1 MIISRYSKMNKQV
14 ERQSKIEVNQKKA
27 EITTEEN
34 DSHSPKKRKSGFFI
48 AVIIIVVLLGS
59 LGWVFINDQSN
70 SVEEGLAPDFTI
82 TSFEGETL
90 TLSDLRGQ
98 VVVINFW
105 ASWCIPCRDETPY
118 LEWNWR
124 IYQDKGVIFIGIDFQ
139 DTIKEA
145 LAFIDEFDVTY
156 FTGPDIGSKIAKAY
170 NLQGLPQTFFIAKN
184 GEINGVIIGELLPP
198 QLEEKIDELLAEP
211 GP

>member
-1 MIISRYSKMNKQV
+1 M

-34 DSHSPKKRKSGFFI
+34 DPHIPIKRKSGFFI

>member
-1 MIISRYSKMNKQV
+1 MNKPV
-14 ERQSKIEVNQKKA
+14 ERQSKIEVNQKKG

-48 AVIIIVVLLGS
+48 AVIIIVVLLGFI
-59 LGWVFINDQSN
+59 GWVFINDQSN
-70 SVEEGLAPDFTI
+70 SVEEGLAPDFKI

-118 LEWNWR
+118 LERIWR
-124 IYQDKGVIFIGIDFQ
+124 IYQDKDVIFIGVDIQ

-145 LAFIDEFDVTY
+145 LGFIDEYDVTY
-156 FTGPDIGSKIAKAY
+156 FTGPDFGSEIAKAF
-170 NLQGLPQTFFIAKN
+170 NLRGLPQTFFIAKN
-184 GEINGVIIGELLPP
+184 GEINSVIVGELIPP
-198 QLEEKIDELLAEP
+198 ELEEKLDELLTEP
-211 GP
+211 YP

>member
-1 MIISRYSKMNKQV
+1 MNKPV
-14 ERQSKIEVNQKKA
+14 ERQSKIVVNQKKD

-34 DSHSPKKRKSGFFI
+34 DSHSPKKLKSGFFI
-48 AVIIIVVLLGS
+48 AVIIIVVLLGFI
-59 LGWVFINDQSN
+59 GWVFINDQSN

-118 LEWNWR
+118 LERIWR
-124 IYQDKGVIFIGIDFQ
+124 IYQDKDVIFIGVDIQ

-145 LAFIDEFDVTY
+145 LGFIDEYDVTY
-156 FTGPDIGSKIAKAY
+156 FTGPDFGSEIAKAF
-170 NLQGLPQTFFIAKN
+170 NLRGLPQTFFIAKN
-184 GEINGVIIGELLPP
+184 GEINSVIVGELIPP
-198 QLEEKIDELLAEP
+198 ELEEKLDELLAEP
-211 GP
+211 YP

>member
-1 MIISRYSKMNKQV
+1 MNKPV
-14 ERQSKIEVNQKKA
+14 ERQSKIEVNQKKD
-27 EITTEEN
+27 EITSEEN

-48 AVIIIVVLLGS
+48 AVIIIVVLLGFI
-59 LGWVFINDQSN
+59 GWVFINDQSN
-70 SVEEGLAPDFTI
+70 SVEEGLAPDFKI

-118 LEWNWR
+118 LERIWR
-124 IYQDKGVIFIGIDFQ
+124 IYQDKDVIFIGVDIQ

-145 LAFIDEFDVTY
+145 LGFIDEYDVTY
-156 FTGPDIGSKIAKAY
+156 FTGPDFGSEIAKAF
-170 NLQGLPQTFFIAKN
+170 NLRGLPQTFFIAKN
-184 GEINGVIIGELLPP
+184 GEINSVIVGELIPP
-198 QLEEKIDELLAEP
+198 ELEEKLDELLAEP
-211 GP
+211 YP

>member
-1 MIISRYSKMNKQV
+1 MDKPV
-14 ERQSKIEVNQKKA
+14 ERQSKTEINQKVD

-34 DSHSPKKRKSGFFI
+34 DPHSPVKRKSDYFI
-48 AVIIIVVLLGS
+48 AIILLAVLLGL
-59 LGWVFINDQSN
+59 LGWAFINDQSN
-70 SVEEGLAPDFTI
+70 SVEGGLAPDFTI

-118 LEWNWR
+118 LESIWR
-124 IYQDKGVIFIGIDFQ
+124 IYQDKDVIFIGVDIQ

-145 LAFIDEFDVTY
+145 LGFIDEYDVTY
-156 FTGPDIGSKIAKAY
+156 FTGPDFGSEIAKAFK
-170 NLQGLPQTFFIAKN
+170 LQGLPQTFFIAKN
-184 GEINGVIIGELLPP
+184 GEINSVIIGELIPP
-198 QLEEKIDELLAEP
+198 ELEEKLDELLAEP
-211 GP
+211 YP

>member
-1 MIISRYSKMNKQV
+1 V
-14 ERQSKIEVNQKKA
+14 ERQSKIEVNQKVA

-34 DSHSPKKRKSGFFI
+34 DPHIPIKRKSGYFI
-48 AVIIIVVLLGS
+48 AIILLAALLGL
-59 LGWVFINDQSN
+59 LGWGYLNDQSN

-124 IYQDKGVIFIGIDFQ
+124 IYQDKGVIFIGVDFQ

-156 FTGPDIGSKIAKAY
+156 FTGPDFGSKIAKAY

-184 GEINGVIIGELLPP
+184 GEINGVIIGELIPP
-198 QLEEKIDELLAEP
+198 ELEEKIDELLAEP

>member
-1 MIISRYSKMNKQV
+1 MNKPT
-14 ERQSKIEVNQKKA
+14 ERQSKTEINQKVA

-34 DSHSPKKRKSGFFI
+34 GPHSPVKRKSGFFT
-48 AVIIIVVLLGS
+48 AVIIIVVLLG
-59 LGWVFINDQSN
+59 LFGWFFINDQSN

-124 IYQDKGVIFIGIDFQ
+124 IYQDKGVIFIGIDVQ

-145 LAFIDEFDVTY
+145 QAFIDEFDVTY
-156 FTGPDIGSKIAKAY
+156 FIGPDIGSEIAKAY
-170 NLQGLPQTFFIAKN
+170 HLQGLPQTFFIAKN
-184 GEINGVIIGELLPP
+184 GEINGVIVGELIPP
-198 QLEEKIDELLAEP
+198 ELEEKIDELLAEP
-211 GP
+211 

>member
-1 MIISRYSKMNKQV
+1 MNKPV
-14 ERQSKIEVNQKKA
+14 ERQSKIEVNQKKD

-48 AVIIIVVLLGS
+48 AVIIIVVLLGFI
-59 LGWVFINDQSN
+59 GWVFINDQSN
-70 SVEEGLAPDFTI
+70 SVEEGLAPDFKI

-118 LEWNWR
+118 LERIWR
-124 IYQDKGVIFIGIDFQ
+124 IYQDKDVIFIGVDIQ

-145 LAFIDEFDVTY
+145 LGFIDEYDVTY
-156 FTGPDIGSKIAKAY
+156 FTGPDFGSEIAKAF
-170 NLQGLPQTFFIAKN
+170 NLRGLPQTFFIAKN
-184 GEINGVIIGELLPP
+184 GEINSVIVGELIPP
-198 QLEEKIDELLAEP
+198 ELEEKLDELLAEP
-211 GP
+211 YP